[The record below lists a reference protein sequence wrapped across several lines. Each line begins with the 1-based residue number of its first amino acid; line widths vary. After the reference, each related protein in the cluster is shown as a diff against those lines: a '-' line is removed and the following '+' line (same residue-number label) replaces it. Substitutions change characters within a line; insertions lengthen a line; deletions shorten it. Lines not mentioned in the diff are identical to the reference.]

1 MPRTASTFKDDK
13 FELKIDG
20 GGNPIFNLLSAY
32 SEQDKDLGYTQGMNF
47 IVAVIYTAVQ
57 DEVVAFSIL
66 QRIMQSK
73 KDAQLITASLPK

>member
-1 MPRTASTFKDDK
+1 MPRTGSTFKNDK
-13 FELKIDG
+13 FELKLDG
-20 GGNPIFNLLSAY
+20 GENPIFNLLSAY
-32 SEQDKDLGYTQGMNF
+32 SEHDKDLGYTQGMNF

-73 KDAQLITASLPK
+73 KDAQLINASVPK